1 MKDRIYVCHTYY
13 HVYVAC
19 LKELNLERAK
29 RGNATLVMST
39 MSNDFGD
46 LKERAIG
53 CGLFEAV
60 YMFEEKEDVNFPEI
74 MKYHVDRGNLLLNL
88 LTRIRYTKLLGKAQ
102 EPYVPVDFKEYKD
115 IYVFCDSDPIGY
127 YLSYKKIHY
136 HALEDG
142 LDCIS
147 TYDTARYDNRGHF
160 GLKAFLASLNLIF
173 IQNGWG
179 KYCLDMEVN
188 DISALPYPCPKYIE
202 KSRQKLADAL
212 SKEDQAL
219 LVRLFIANIEEIQE
233 KLATGKDNVLLLTEP
248 LCELP
253 VRERIFRDCID
264 LYGQV
269 KGAES
274 VVLIKPHPRD
284 LLDYEEKF
292 SEHIIL
298 DRKFPMEVL
307 NYIEGL
313 TFRRVISVFTVVG
326 NIRFA
331 EEIVYLGEDFMD
343 KYEDPKLHRQ
353 NEVISSARTNPSG
366 KSCSHE
372 FDRQMKF

>member
-19 LKELNLERAK
+19 LKELNLEK
-29 RGNATLVMST
+29 EKQGKATLVMST

-46 LKERAIG
+46 LRKRAAV

-60 YMFEEKEDVNFPEI
+60 YMFDEKEDVNFPGI
-74 MKYHVDRGNLLLNL
+74 MKYHVDRGNLFSNL
-88 LTRIRYTKLLGKAQ
+88 LARIRYTKLLGKAQ

-115 IYVFCDSDPIGY
+115 VYVFCDSDPIGY
-127 YLSYKKIHY
+127 YLSYKKIPY

-160 GLKAFLASLNLIF
+160 KLKAFLASLNLIF

-188 DISALPYPCPKYIE
+188 NISILPYPCPKYIE
-202 KSRQKLADAL
+202 KPRQELTDRL
-212 SKEDQAL
+212 TKEDQAL
-219 LVRLFIANIEEIQE
+219 LVRLFVKNIEEIQKKLDTGRE
-233 KLATGKDNVLLLTEP
+233 KVLLLTEP
-248 LCELP
+248 LCEMD

-264 LYGQV
+264 QYGQTEG
-269 KGAES
+269 KDT

-284 LLDYEEKF
+284 LLDYETLFPEY
-292 SEHIIL
+292 IIL

-313 TFRRVISVFTVVG
+313 TFRRVISVFTVVHS
-326 NIRFA
+326 IRFA
-331 EEIVYLGEDFMD
+331 QEIVYLGEDFMD

-353 NEVISSARTNPSG
+353 NDEI
-366 KSCSHE
+366 
-372 FDRQMKF
+372 